1 MASRITGNVLQTAT
15 RGYAAAAA
23 AAPKAAGELN
33 VSQLQ
38 SGALVA
44 SKENHS
50 PLSRVS
56 VFVRGGSSANNFTG
70 ASTMFKQ
77 IITEGFSTPNHTGVH
92 LTRLQE
98 AYGLSLEMES
108 DRELMIYHASCMRDN
123 VHQLFSVLSNL
134 TSNNQYRSYE
144 CPVHYPFPM
153 SVDKGQFKHDR
164 IRAIMASVTPEM
176 HALDLAF
183 KAAFRSQPLGKSE
196 IIPEYVVSAFRA
208 PMINE
213 YVTGTHGSSGIVVVG
228 TGIEHSLLEEGA
240 ATLGVVDGTSA
251 KQPSKYHGGDARV
264 DAGGNTACVVI
275 AGEGAHFG
283 SDLHAASLVAAE
295 LFNSDGLTSSPL
307 EAAAGGVPLQGLSE
321 AYFSS
326 GLLGVRFTAEAGEV
340 AKVTSSISAAL
351 KGLTV
356 GDLAGAKAV
365 TKTKLLAQAG
375 AGETKTI
382 GAMLMQTGACVDLA
396 AAVDKVAAADVTK
409 VVKKAFGGKLTVAA
423 YGNVD
428 NVPYSDSI

>member
-1 MASRITGNVLQTAT
+1 
-15 RGYAAAAA
+15 
-23 AAPKAAGELN
+23 
-33 VSQLQ
+33 
-38 SGALVA
+38 
-44 SKENHS
+44 
-50 PLSRVS
+50 
-56 VFVRGGSSANNFTG
+56 
-70 ASTMFKQ
+70 
-77 IITEGFSTPNHTGVH
+77 
-92 LTRLQE
+92 
-98 AYGLSLEMES
+98 
-108 DRELMIYHASCMRDN
+108 
-123 VHQLFSVLSNL
+123 
-134 TSNNQYRSYE
+134 
-144 CPVHYPFPM
+144 
-153 SVDKGQFKHDR
+153 
-164 IRAIMASVTPEM
+164 MASVTPEM

-183 KAAFRSQPLGKSE
+183 KAAFRSHPLGKSE

-208 PMINE
+208 PMIND

-228 TGIEHSLLEEGA
+228 TGIELSLLEEGA

-283 SDLHAASLVAAE
+283 SELHAACLVAAE
-295 LFNSDGLTSSPL
+295 LLNNDGLTNSPL
-307 EAAAGGVPLQGLSE
+307 EAAGVPVEGLSE

-340 AKVTSSISAAL
+340 AKVVSSISAAL
-351 KGLTV
+351 KSLTV

-365 TKTKLLAQAG
+365 AKTKLLAQAG

-382 GAMLMQTGACVDLA
+382 GAQLIQTGACVDLA
-396 AAVDKVAAADVTK
+396 AAVDQVSAAAVTK